1 MNKKATLFIGVI
13 SIAALL
19 SIPAYA
25 EKKHQGHK
33 MQMAA
38 ATTPSK
44 TGCHNVHEIHMKK
57 LSQAMMAI
65 DKAVK
70 SIEADNKD
78 KALAE
83 LAEAKKLVA
92 ACHLGM
98 SQIGKGKIV
107 NARCPIM
114 GSKLDP
120 NRVPEKLTRT
130 YMGKKVGF
138 CCGGCPAAWD
148 KLSKEEQAKK
158 LKKNGD
164 AEPKHTSQT
173 HKEHMGKGKCNMPS
187 VKC

>member
-1 MNKKATLFIGVI
+1 MNKRMLKLAGLGIGVV
-13 SIAALL
+13 SIVAFL
-19 SIPAYA
+19 SIPVYA

-33 MQMAA
+33 MKMAT
-38 ATTPSK
+38 ATAPSK
-44 TGCHNVHEIHMKK
+44 AGRHNVHEMHMKK
-57 LSQAMMAI
+57 LSQAMKAI

-148 KLSKEEQAKK
+148 KLSKTEKAEK
-158 LKKNGD
+158 LK
-164 AEPKHTSQT
+164 
-173 HKEHMGKGKCNMPS
+173 
-187 VKC
+187 